1 MSVRVKHEDFSQGE
15 KIVRGL
21 FEQAGIQIG
30 GSAPHDIRVL
40 DRRFYSRV
48 LGDGSLG
55 LGEAYID
62 GWWECD
68 AVEEMIVQL
77 IRAEIHTKIRLSP
90 RLVVENV
97 KARMLNMQRPSNAY
111 HNISHYDLGNEL
123 FEHMLG
129 PTMAYSCGYWR
140 NAQNLDD
147 AQRAK
152 FDLICRKLMLQRGE
166 RLLDIG
172 CGFGTLARH
181 AAENYGVRVVGITIA
196 REQHAYAQKVCAGL
210 PIDILLLDYREL
222 PSLGPFDKIVSVGM
236 FEHVG
241 VKNYRHYLELA
252 ASALADGGLFLLHTI
267 GTGVSRMTGDGY
279 LNKYIFPNGVLPS
292 PTNLGRALEGVFVVE
307 DWHNF
312 GHDYFPTFM
321 AWHANFQHYVAS
333 DKYPH
338 DERFT
343 RMWTYFLKLFGA
355 SFKSRISCQLWQLV
369 LAKRGV
375 PGGYVSIR

>member
-1 MSVRVKHEDFSQGE
+1 VKHEDTAQGE
-15 KIVRGL
+15 KIVRDL
-21 FEQAGIQIG
+21 FGQAGIQIG
-30 GSAPHDIRVL
+30 GRAPHDIQVT
-40 DRRFYSRV
+40 DRRFYARV

-68 AVEEMIVQL
+68 AIEDMIARL
-77 IRAEIHTKIRLSP
+77 IRAELHTRIALSP
-90 RLVVENV
+90 RIVVEGV
-97 KARMLNMQRPSNAY
+97 KARLLNMQRPTQAY
-111 HNISHYDLGNEL
+111 HNIAHYDLGNEL
-123 FEHMLG
+123 FEAMLG

-140 NAQNLDD
+140 DATDLDA

-152 FDLICRKLMLQRGE
+152 FDLICKKLMLREGD

-181 AAENYGVRVVGITIA
+181 AAEHYGARVVGVTIA
-196 REQHAYAQKVCAGL
+196 REQHAYAQALCAGL
-210 PIDILLLDYREL
+210 PIEIHLLDYRQI
-222 PSLGPFDKIVSVGM
+222 PRLGRFDKIVSVGM

-241 VKNYRHYLELA
+241 VKNYRRYLELA
-252 ASALADGGLFLLHTI
+252 AGALSDGGLFLLHTI
-267 GTGVSRMTGDGY
+267 GTGISRMTGDGY

-321 AWHANFQHYVAS
+321 AWNANFQRYAAAP
-333 DKYPH
+333 DYPY

-355 SFKSRISCQLWQLV
+355 SFHSRISCQLWQLV
-369 LAKRGV
+369 LSKRGV
-375 PGGYVSIR
+375 PGGYRSIR

>member
-1 MSVRVKHEDFSQGE
+1 MSARVKHEDFNQGE
-15 KIVRGL
+15 RIVRGL

-30 GSAPHDIRVL
+30 GTAAHDIRVL
-40 DRRFYSRV
+40 DRHFYSRV

-68 AVEEMIVQL
+68 AVEDMIVKL
-77 IRAEIHTKIRLSP
+77 IRAEIHNKIKLSP

-97 KARMLNMQRPSNAY
+97 KARVLNMQRPSNAY
-111 HNISHYDLGNEL
+111 HNIAHYDLGNEL

-140 NAQNLDD
+140 NAQNLDE

-152 FDLICRKLMLQRGE
+152 FDLICRKLMLQKGE

-181 AAENYGVRVVGITIA
+181 AAEHYGAQVVGITIA
-196 REQHAYAQKVCAGL
+196 REQHAYAQKLCAGL
-210 PIDILLLDYREL
+210 PIEIRLLDYREL
-222 PSLGPFDKIVSVGM
+222 ASLGKFDKVVSVGM

-241 VKNYRHYLELA
+241 VKNYRRYLELA
-252 ASALADGGLFLLHTI
+252 AGALSDGGLFLLHTI
-267 GTGVSRMTGDGY
+267 ATGISRMTGDGY

-321 AWHANFQHYVAS
+321 AWNANFQRYVAS
-333 DKYPH
+333 DGYPH

-369 LAKRGV
+369 LSKRGV

>member
-1 MSVRVKHEDFSQGE
+1 
-15 KIVRGL
+15 
-21 FEQAGIQIG
+21 
-30 GSAPHDIRVL
+30 
-40 DRRFYSRV
+40 
-48 LGDGSLG
+48 
-55 LGEAYID
+55 
-62 GWWECD
+62 
-68 AVEEMIVQL
+68 
-77 IRAEIHTKIRLSP
+77 
-90 RLVVENV
+90 
-97 KARMLNMQRPSNAY
+97 MQRPANAY
-111 HNISHYDLGNEL
+111 HNVAHYDLGNEL

-140 NAQNLDD
+140 EARDLDA

-152 FDLICRKLMLQRGE
+152 FDLICKKLMLKPGE

-181 AAENYGVRVVGITIA
+181 AAEHYGVHVVGITLA
-196 REQHAYAQKVCAGL
+196 REQHAYAQKICAGL
-210 PIDILLLDYREL
+210 PIEIRLLDYREL
-222 PSLGPFDKIVSVGM
+222 PSLGRFDKLVSVGM

-241 VKNYRHYLELA
+241 VKNYRRYLELA
-252 ASALADGGLFLLHTI
+252 AAALPDGGLFLLHTI
-267 GTGVSRMTGDGY
+267 GTGHSRMTGDAY
-279 LNKYIFPNGVLPS
+279 LDKYIFPNGVLPS
-292 PTNLGRALEGVFVVE
+292 PANLGRALEDLFVIE

-321 AWHANFQHYVAS
+321 AWHENFARYAAS
-333 DKYPH
+333 AAYPH

-355 SFKSRISCQLWQLV
+355 SFKARTSCQLWQLV

>member
-1 MSVRVKHEDFSQGE
+1 MSARVKHEDFSQGE

-77 IRAEIHTKIRLSP
+77 IRAEIHNKIRLSP

-97 KARMLNMQRPSNAY
+97 KARMLNMQRPNNAY
-111 HNISHYDLGNEL
+111 HNIAHYDLGNEL

-152 FDLICRKLMLQRGE
+152 FDLICRKLMLQPGE

-181 AAENYGVRVVGITIA
+181 AAENYGVHVVGITIA

-252 ASALADGGLFLLHTI
+252 ASALPDGGLFLLHTI

-321 AWHANFQHYVAS
+321 AWHANFQRYVAS
-333 DKYPH
+333 DGYPH

-369 LAKRGV
+369 LSKRGV
-375 PGGYVSIR
+375 PDGYVSIR